1 MAKKKPAA
9 ASEAPGDGISS
20 LGFRVIGAGAAF
32 VVAGF
37 VVLWFS
43 DPLGRNWASHLSPFL
58 IIGGYVTIG
67 LGIIAPEK
75 TS

>member
-1 MAKKKPAA
+1 MAKKKTIVV
-9 ASEAPGDGISS
+9 SEAPEDKISS
-20 LGFRVIGAGAAF
+20 LGFRVIGAGAF
-32 VVAGF
+32 LVVAGF

-58 IIGGYVTIG
+58 IVGGYVAIG

-75 TS
+75 TI